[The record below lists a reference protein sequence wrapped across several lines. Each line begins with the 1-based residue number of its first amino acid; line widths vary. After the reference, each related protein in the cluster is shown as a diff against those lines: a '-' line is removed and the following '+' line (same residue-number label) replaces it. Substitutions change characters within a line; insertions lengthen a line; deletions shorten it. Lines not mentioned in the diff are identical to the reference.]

1 MFNRKIFMHRNRT
14 RIPMIIV
21 TAQNNTGGFGQY
33 NMKRKI
39 RKMYNIRKNKTCY
52 SQMIKLQRKYYKNQV
67 LVLIREFYK
76 NENDFLYKY

>member
-1 MFNRKIFMHRNRT
+1 MHRNRT

-39 RKMYNIRKNKTCY
+39 RKIYNIRNRKNKTVVIHRSNY
-52 SQMIKLQRKYYKNQV
+52 RENITKSGISINKRV
-67 LVLIREFYK
+67 L
-76 NENDFLYKY
+76 